1 MERAA
6 LDRGRGM
13 IRLENVS
20 NTFPGSSRPAVDRLD
35 LDVPDGTTCVLIGP
49 SGCGKTTTMRIVNR
63 LIEPT
68 SGRIV
73 VEGQDVTRA
82 DAVELRRR
90 IGYVIQQVGLFPHMT
105 IAQNVAT
112 VPQLLGWPGPRIAQ
126 RVEEMLS
133 LVGLEPDQ
141 FLGRYPR
148 HLSGGQRQRVG
159 VARALAADPPVM
171 LMDEPFGA
179 VDPIVRAGLQAEL
192 LGILR
197 RLAKTVIFVTHD
209 IDEAIRMGDL
219 LAIMKDGR
227 LVQCASPEALLS
239 APKDAFVA
247 DFVGA
252 DRALKRLTLTTAGEA
267 ATPAPAG
274 PGAPVVSPA
283 TSLRDVLSL
292 LLACGADA
300 AAVVDAAGTPSGA
313 ISLATI
319 RERAA
324 ARTS

>member
-13 IRLENVS
+13 IRLEDVS
-20 NTFPGSSRPAVDRLD
+20 KTFPGSARPAVDRLD

-112 VPQLLGWPGPRIAQ
+112 VPQLLGWPGRRITQ

-133 LVGLEPDQ
+133 LVGLEPAQ

-267 ATPAPAG
+267 ATPTVAG
-274 PGAPVVSPA
+274 PGAPVASPT

-300 AAVVDAAGTPSGA
+300 AAVVDAGGTSVGA
-313 ISLATI
+313 VSLATI

-324 ARTS
+324 ARKL

>member
-1 MERAA
+1 
-6 LDRGRGM
+6 M
-13 IRLENVS
+13 IRLEGVS
-20 NTFPGSSRPAVDRLD
+20 KTFPGSARPAVDRLD

-63 LIEPT
+63 LIEPS

-112 VPQLLGWPGPRIAQ
+112 VPQLLGWPGSRIAD

-133 LVGLEPDQ
+133 LVGLEPAQ
-141 FLGRYPR
+141 FLDRYPR

-159 VARALAADPPVM
+159 VARALAADPLVM

-219 LAIMKDGR
+219 IAIMKDGR
-227 LVQCASPEALLS
+227 LVQCAPPEELLS
-239 APKDAFVA
+239 SPKDAFVA

-267 ATPAPAG
+267 ATPTPAG
-274 PGAPVVSPA
+274 PGAPVVSAA
-283 TSLRDVLSL
+283 TSLRDVLSR

-300 AAVVDAAGTPSGA
+300 AAVVDVGGTPVGA

-324 ARTS
+324 ARNS

>member
-20 NTFPGSSRPAVDRLD
+20 KIFPGSARPAVDRLD

-112 VPQLLGWPGPRIAQ
+112 VPQLLGWPGRRITQ

-133 LVGLEPDQ
+133 LVGLEPAQ

-267 ATPAPAG
+267 ATPTVAG
-274 PGAPVVSPA
+274 PGAPVASPT

-300 AAVVDAAGTPSGA
+300 AAVVDAGGTSVGA
-313 ISLATI
+313 VSLATI

-324 ARTS
+324 ARKL

>member
-1 MERAA
+1 
-6 LDRGRGM
+6 M

-20 NTFPGSSRPAVDRLD
+20 KTFPGAPRPAVDRLD
-35 LDVPDGTTCVLIGP
+35 LDVPGGTTCVLIGP

-63 LIEPT
+63 LIEPDA
-68 SGRIV
+68 GRII
-73 VEGQDVTRA
+73 VEDQDVTRS
-82 DAVELRRR
+82 DAVALRRR

-112 VPQLLGWPGPRIAQ
+112 VPQLLGWPQERIAE

-133 LVGLEPDQ
+133 LVGLEPAQ
-141 FLGRYPR
+141 FLTRHPR

-159 VARALAADPPVM
+159 VARALAADPPVL

-219 LAIMKDGR
+219 IAIMKDGR
-227 LVQCASPEALLS
+227 LVQCAAPEALLA
-239 APKDAFVA
+239 APKDSFVA
-247 DFVGA
+247 DFVGS

-267 ATPAPAG
+267 ARPGVPNPVSGVPTVAAG
-274 PGAPVVSPA
+274 

-292 LLACGADA
+292 LLQSGGDVAN
-300 AAVVDAAGTPSGA
+300 VTDAAGVSIGTV
-313 ISLATI
+313 SLAAI
-319 RERAA
+319 REHAA
-324 ARTS
+324 VDSRQPV

>member
-6 LDRGRGM
+6 VDRVGGM

-20 NTFPGSSRPAVDRLD
+20 KTFPGATRPAVDRLD

-63 LIEPT
+63 LIEPS

-112 VPQLLGWPGPRIAQ
+112 VPQLLGWPGPRIAS

-133 LVGLEPDQ
+133 LVGLEPAQ
-141 FLGRYPR
+141 FLNRYPR

-219 LAIMKDGR
+219 VAIMKDGR
-227 LVQCASPEALLS
+227 LVQCARPEALLS

-267 ATPAPAG
+267 AAPTSAG
-274 PGAPVVSPA
+274 PGAPVVSAA

-300 AAVVDAAGTPSGA
+300 AAVVGVSGTPVGA
-313 ISLATI
+313 VSLATI

>member
-1 MERAA
+1 
-6 LDRGRGM
+6 
-13 IRLENVS
+13 
-20 NTFPGSSRPAVDRLD
+20 
-35 LDVPDGTTCVLIGP
+35 VPDGKTCVLIGP

-73 VEGQDVTRA
+73 VGGEDVTRA
-82 DAVELRRR
+82 DPVQLRRR

-105 IAQNVAT
+105 IADNVAT
-112 VPQLLGWPGPRIAQ
+112 VPQLLGWPAERTNA
-126 RVEEMLS
+126 RVAEMLS
-133 LVGLEPDQ
+133 LVGLEPAQ
-141 FLGRYPR
+141 FLARYPR

-179 VDPIVRAGLQAEL
+179 VDPIVRASLQAEL
-192 LGILR
+192 GAILR

-219 LAIMKDGR
+219 IAIMKDGR
-227 LVQCASPEALLS
+227 LVQCAPPEQLLS
-239 APKDAFVA
+239 SPADSFVA

-252 DRALKRLTLTTAGEA
+252 DRALKRLAIASAGEI
-267 ATPAPAG
+267 AG
-274 PGAPVVSPA
+274 PGPAPTGAPTVGAA

-292 LLACGADA
+292 LLASGADA
-300 AAVVDAAGTPSGA
+300 ATVTGAGVV
-313 ISLATI
+313 SLAAI
-319 RERAA
+319 RARAA
-324 ARTS
+324 APKA

>member
-1 MERAA
+1 
-6 LDRGRGM
+6 
-13 IRLENVS
+13 
-20 NTFPGSSRPAVDRLD
+20 
-35 LDVPDGTTCVLIGP
+35 
-49 SGCGKTTTMRIVNR
+49 
-63 LIEPT
+63 
-68 SGRIV
+68 
-73 VEGQDVTRA
+73 
-82 DAVELRRR
+82 
-90 IGYVIQQVGLFPHMT
+90 MT

-112 VPQLLGWPGPRIAQ
+112 VPQLLGWPGQRIAE

-133 LVGLEPDQ
+133 LVGLEPGQ
-141 FLGRYPR
+141 FLDRYPR

-219 LAIMKDGR
+219 IAIMKDGR
-227 LVQCASPEALLS
+227 LVQCAPPEALLS

-252 DRALKRLTLTTAGEA
+252 DRALKRLTLTTAGDA
-267 ATPAPAG
+267 ATPASAG
-274 PGAPVVSPA
+274 PGAPVVSA
-283 TSLRDVLSL
+283 STSLRDVLSL
-292 LLACGADA
+292 LLACGVDA
-300 AAVVDAAGTPSGA
+300 AAVVDVGGTPVGA

-324 ARTS
+324 ARHS